1 LGQIDNLKAENYINN
16 NMNNSNDRYYLNES
30 KIKKEYKDSIS
41 NEDGLLDVG
50 SLQNKLLDLKNQR
63 KNVL

>member
-1 LGQIDNLKAENYINN
+1 
-16 NMNNSNDRYYLNES
+16 MNNSNDRYYLNES